1 MLNIYLVLWISGL
14 SLAIE
19 QGFLETFGKP
29 MKPFSCSVC
38 LSLWIGIITALL
50 TGNYLYAFVPFFVTK
65 LASKFLWS

>member
-1 MLNIYLVLWISGL
+1 MNLYLIFWISGL

-19 QGFLETFGKP
+19 QGYLETFGKP
-29 MKPFSCSVC
+29 MKPFSCAVC

-65 LASKFLWS
+65 LSSKFLWS